1 MLCSVKRTSDQE
13 QTFWRFQDM
22 WIKVRKS
29 SVAAWVSP
37 TVLAVQLGV
46 EGSTVPRCAARLLHY
61 SVCRL
66 GSESWSSPAA
76 GQPPDLV
83 CVHSRVDQGGRQHCL
98 RSAAHV
104 IRDPDLATTRGPVNC
119 SVTFV
124 KCVIFQNAIKLCE
137 SASASKWRKYW
148 TKSRRFIKQ
157 SRRIFSG
164 NCGSFT
170 TPRGE
175 WSVT

>member
-1 MLCSVKRTSDQE
+1 MTRNKHFEDFKKCELKWGNRVWRREFPRLCWLYSLEWRGAQYRDVRPGCCITASVDSGAR
-13 QTFWRFQDM
+13 
-22 WIKVRKS
+22 
-29 SVAAWVSP
+29 AGA
-37 TVLAVQLGV
+37 VL
-46 EGSTVPRCAARLLHY
+46 LLASH
-61 SVCRL
+61 
-66 GSESWSSPAA
+66 
-76 GQPPDLV
+76 QPPDLV

>member
-1 MLCSVKRTSDQE
+1 M
-13 QTFWRFQDM
+13 
-22 WIKVRKS
+22 RKS
-29 SVAAWVSP
+29 SVAVRVSP

-137 SASASKWRKYW
+137 SASASKWRKY
-148 TKSRRFIKQ
+148 
-157 SRRIFSG
+157 
-164 NCGSFT
+164 
-170 TPRGE
+170 
-175 WSVT
+175 